1 MRFDRRVLALV
12 AVAVFTSIVFASVFV
27 YYPVSVTVSPVS
39 PPVYFEPGTNA
50 NQPDLGQGNTISVAI
65 GPNSASLA
73 ITIHPTYQVS
83 YYKNI
88 SLIVNNDTKTYYAYL
103 RVVKPADVTP
113 GTGLPSGSKLVLY
126 VYSKGPTGSRSLSGY
141 PPTPVSGTYLAS
153 LDLIT
158 ATSQNFPITIS
169 AGSAVELDLY
179 VYIPEG
185 YQLPASVTAQL
196 LLVYSPSS
204 ETPP

>member
-27 YYPVSVTVSPVS
+27 YYPAWVTVSPVQ
-39 PPVYFEPGTNA
+39 PPVYFATGSNA
-50 NQPDLGQGNTISVAI
+50 NQQDLGPNNTIGVSL

-83 YYKNI
+83 YYKDI
-88 SLIVNNDTKTYYAYL
+88 VRIVNGDSSKVYYAYL
-103 RVVKPADVTP
+103 RVYTAA
-113 GTGLPSGSKLVLY
+113 TGLPDGSQLVLY
-126 VYSKGPTGSRSLSGY
+126 VYSKGASRSLSGY
-141 PPTPVSGTYLAS
+141 QPPTPVSGTYLAS

-158 ATSQNFPITIS
+158 ATSQKFPITIS
-169 AGSAVELDLY
+169 AGSPVEIDLY

-185 YQLPASVTAQL
+185 STPPASVTAKL
-196 LLVYSPSS
+196 LLVYTTSS
-204 ETPP
+204 TETPP